1 LLHAAPGQQ
10 PHQRDQEAGAKRGQ
24 SRHGGLF
31 KIKQKMESYKH
42 EKEELYD
49 MIKRAMQ
56 ENERRNDDGAGPSN
70 RAAAG
75 PTNSAGPSNGGAGA
89 SDAAAGAPNEDAGGP
104 SDVAAAGT
112 SNTDAGSSSAAA
124 AAPSNSPSGTN

>member
-1 LLHAAPGQQ
+1 MLLQVSSLTRKIKKLELSAARVGT
-10 PHQRDQEAGAKRGQ
+10 
-24 SRHGGLF
+24 GGLF

-70 RAAAG
+70 RAAG
-75 PTNSAGPSNGGAGA
+75 PPANSAGPSNGGAA
-89 SDAAAGAPNEDAGGP
+89 GP
-104 SDVAAAGT
+104 SDAAAAGT

-124 AAPSNSPSGTN
+124 VPSNVASPSSGTN